1 MQSRIFFPFTKTD
14 LCVHLPKNYFLAGS
28 HGTVHD
34 PTKLVKNAD
43 KQYIL
48 GLTTLF
54 IAENLFC
61 YSVFSNKFSIFNK
74 INGIQ
79 IDPISS
85 LDVDLI
91 FFFL

>member
-1 MQSRIFFPFTKTD
+1 MQSRFFFHSQKQIYACIC
-14 LCVHLPKNYFLAGS
+14 LKIIFLAGS

-54 IAENLFC
+54 IAENLFR